1 MKAAA
6 DRLGLTVDAVI
17 SAITRGKLTE
27 LIDPEPLHRFK
38 HRRFV
43 LRSEVEEMAERRQR
57 AAEKWGEM
65 G

>member
-1 MKAAA
+1 M
-6 DRLGLTVDAVI
+6 DAVI